1 MCGAALHLEANSGA
15 LSIQWR
21 KAEGGSR
28 ALRSRALRG
37 RSADAQLL
45 RVGMDLV
52 RRWRRTGSVDRR
64 ALRSL
69 LPEASAFTTA
79 CWLAAATIP
88 CGSTRTYAQLAVL
101 AGRRGAAR
109 AAASAMARNPLPPLI
124 PCHRVVA
131 RDGIGGFC
139 GIAQR
144 ARQHW
149 AIRLKQA
156 LLLYE
161 RAHDPYALTPRLG
174 ARFESHLKGVT
185 HESHDG
191 RNGVCR
197 ARHRR
202 VFR

>member
-1 MCGAALHLEANSGA
+1 MESCCVRMCGAALHLEANSGA
-15 LSIQWR
+15 LRIQWR
-21 KAEGGSR
+21 KAAG
-28 ALRSRALRG
+28 RSRVSRSSVSRSRSPLG

-45 RVGMDLV
+45 RVGVDLV
-52 RRWRRTGSVDRR
+52 RRWQRIGSVNTRV
-64 ALRSL
+64 LRSL

-144 ARQHW
+144 ARRHW

-156 LLLYE
+156 LFLRE
-161 RAHDPYALTPRLG
+161 RAHDPYTSTPSIGRTV
-174 ARFESHLKGVT
+174 RKSPQRSH
-185 HESHDG
+185 
-191 RNGVCR
+191 
-197 ARHRR
+197 A
-202 VFR
+202 